1 VEGGFEREKAGVDC
15 EEEEADED
23 PNEKPDMVFLSPSLA
38 RFWWVCASDWG
49 ALKESKFYT
58 VVGL

>member
-1 VEGGFEREKAGVDC
+1 VDC
-15 EEEEADED
+15 EEEKADED

>member
-23 PNEKPDMVFLSPSLA
+23 PNEKPDMVFLSLSLA
-38 RFWWVCASDWG
+38 RFWWVCACASDWG
-49 ALKESKFYT
+49 F
-58 VVGL
+58 